1 MPLRYP
7 DIMKSEPMNTG
18 IRMPRPS
25 AGITADRLFFL
36 DAVDNDGDA
45 LRFLHNNGFHF
56 DVFFLQKNQALSV
69 YYDILNAVREEQPVL
84 EMDIRER
91 QVAP

>member
-1 MPLRYP
+1 MYIHLVYYSGDRSLVENIP
-7 DIMKSEPMNTG
+7 KN
-18 IRMPRPS
+18 PS

-36 DAVDNDGDA
+36 DAVDNDCDA

-56 DVFFLQKNQALSV
+56 DVFFLQKSQALSV